1 MSVNNVNKTTGAL
14 SKIAGL
20 FNSVKIDL
28 MYAAFPSGASASNK
42 LITEA
47 DIGSV
52 TETQYSAI
60 QSLLS

>member
-1 MSVNNVNKTTGAL
+1 MSVNNVNKSTGAL

-28 MYAAFPSGASASNK
+28 MYAAFPSGASESNK

-52 TETQYSAI
+52 TEAQYSAI